1 MLKFDFDAFAKQT
14 LNEIGDILVD
24 EAKSNMDK
32 ISNGRVYIVGGKTHI
47 ASRAGDSPN
56 NLSGNLKKTIRHEVE
71 NTTLEFGAGN
81 ETINYAKFLEDGTQ
95 KMDARPNYTKTI
107 LDKKF
112 AIDKVV
118 LKGIKDNI
126 RFKNV

>member
-14 LNEIGDILVD
+14 LSEIGDILVD

-32 ISNGRVYIVGGKTHI
+32 ISNGRVYIVGGKIHI

-81 ETINYAKFLEDGTQ
+81 ETINYAKFLEPTC
-95 KMDARPNYTKTI
+95 I
-107 LDKKF
+107 LYSIYDT
-112 AIDKVV
+112 
-118 LKGIKDNI
+118 
-126 RFKNV
+126 